1 MKKSIGFIIVA
12 MAILAYAT
20 LLLVALPSLQLA
32 SVEGWEG
39 ELVLT
44 EQEQRG
50 RDLYVQNGCVY
61 CHSQQTRDV
70 NFGPDALRGWGR
82 YAVPSDYVGDNPHLL
97 GTMRTGPDLHNIGV
111 RQPSEDWHLVHL
123 FQPRAV
129 LPNSVMPA
137 YPFLFKEM
145 LSAPEGSKVVPV
157 PDTFKTAGSVV
168 VASEDA
174 LALVA
179 YLKTLRHDTELEEGA
194 LPVR

>member
-20 LLLVALPSLQLA
+20 LLLVAIPSIQLTA
-32 SVEGWEG
+32 LETEVLEE
-39 ELVLT
+39 VLT
-44 EQEQRG
+44 EQELRG
-50 RDLYVQNGCVY
+50 RELYVQNGCVY

-82 YAVPSDYVGDNPHLL
+82 FAIPSDYIGDNPHLL
-97 GTMRTGPDLHNIGV
+97 GTMRTGPDLHNIGS

-123 FQPRAV
+123 YQPRAV

-145 LSAPEGSKVVPV
+145 IEAPPGSRVVPV
-157 PDTFKTAGSVV
+157 PQEHKPEGSEVI
-168 VASEDA
+168 ASEDA

-179 YLKTLRHDTELEEGA
+179 YLKSLKHDTPAEDGDF
-194 LPVR
+194 PVR

>member
-12 MAILAYAT
+12 LAILAYAT
-20 LLLVALPSLQLA
+20 LLLVAIPSLQLA
-32 SVEGWEG
+32 SVEPLAGVEA
-39 ELVLT
+39 LS

-123 FQPRAV
+123 YQPRAV

-137 YPFLFKEM
+137 YPYLFNA
-145 LSAPEGSKVVPV
+145 LRSAPPGSRVVPV
-157 PDTFKTAGSVV
+157 PPEFKPEGAQI
-168 VASEDA
+168 VATEDA

-179 YLKTLRHDTELEEGA
+179 YLKTLKHDTPLEDGA
-194 LPVR
+194 VPVR

>member
-12 MAILAYAT
+12 LGILAYAT

-32 SVEGWEG
+32 SLEPSEADN
-39 ELVLT
+39 VLT

-82 YAVPSDYVGDNPHLL
+82 YAVPADYVGDNPHLL
-97 GTMRTGPDLHNIGV
+97 GTMRTGPDLHNIGT

-123 FQPRAV
+123 YQPRSV

-137 YPFLFKEM
+137 YPFLFRE
-145 LSAPEGSKVVPV
+145 LRSAPPGSRVVSV
-157 PDTFKTAGSVV
+157 PDQYKPEGAVV

-179 YLKTLRHDTELEEGA
+179 YLKTLKHDTPLEEGA
-194 LPVR
+194 VPVR

>member
-1 MKKSIGFIIVA
+1 MKKSIGFIVVA
-12 MAILAYAT
+12 LGILAYAT
-20 LLLVALPSLQLA
+20 LLLVAIPSLQL
-32 SVEGWEG
+32 SDLEPVEGE
-39 ELVLT
+39 VALT

-70 NFGPDALRGWGR
+70 NFGPDAMRGWGR
-82 YAVPSDYVGDNPHLL
+82 YAVPSDYIGDNPHLL
-97 GTMRTGPDLHNIGV
+97 GTMRTGPDLHNIGT

-123 FQPRAV
+123 YQPRSV

-137 YPFLFKEM
+137 YPFLFNE
-145 LSAPEGSKVVPV
+145 LRGAHPGSRVVPV
-157 PDTFKTAGSVV
+157 PEGYKPEGAQI

-179 YLKTLRHDTELEEGA
+179 YLKTLKHDSPLEEGA
-194 LPVR
+194 VPVR

>member
-12 MAILAYAT
+12 LAILAYTT
-20 LLLVALPSLQLA
+20 LILVAIPSLQLA
-32 SVEGWEG
+32 PVEALEG
-39 ELVLT
+39 ISELSAEV
-44 EQEQRG
+44 QRG
-50 RDLYVQNGCVY
+50 RDLYVKNGCVY

-82 YAVPSDYVGDNPHLL
+82 FAVPGDYVGDNPHLL
-97 GTMRTGPDLHNIGV
+97 GTMRTGPDLHNIGE

-123 FQPRAV
+123 YQPRSV

-137 YPFLFKEM
+137 YPFLFKE
-145 LSAPEGSKVVPV
+145 LSSAPPGSRVVPV
-157 PDTFKTAGSVV
+157 PEGFRPEGAQVI
-168 VASEDA
+168 ASEDA

-179 YLKTLRHDTELEEGA
+179 YLKSLKHNTPLEKGD

>member
-20 LLLVALPSLQLA
+20 LLLVAIPSIQLTA
-32 SVEGWEG
+32 LEAEVEEETLSEH
-39 ELVLT
+39 EL
-44 EQEQRG
+44 RG
-50 RDLYVQNGCVY
+50 RELYVQNGCMY

-82 YAVPSDYVGDNPHLL
+82 FAIPSDYLGDTPHLL
-97 GTMRTGPDLHNIGV
+97 GTMRTGPDLHNIGA
-111 RQPSEDWHLVHL
+111 RQPSDDWHLVHL
-123 FQPRAV
+123 YQPRAV

-145 LSAPEGSKVVPV
+145 LEAPPGSRVVPV
-157 PDTFKTAGSVV
+157 PQGHKPEGAVV

-179 YLKTLRHDTELEEGA
+179 YLKSLKHADPVDEGDF
-194 LPVR
+194 PVR